1 MSLEKGPGKPRQRCG
16 PRRHKSQRILKAME
30 TAVGKLERR
39 RPTLLQSPN
48 EGLTPFTDR
57 LDCVPTAL
65 VVQVVECL
73 VLSFEPQIDLD
84 FEGQLQEQYLAANRE
99 AASSGRSPM
108 APSSLKCTELGQELR
123 SVKDANRAAE
133 ATVGDKT
140 AICALVTGEA
150 SQLCGGRRSGRGAS

>member
-99 AASSGRSPM
+99 AA
-108 APSSLKCTELGQELR
+108 TELGQELR

-133 ATVGDKT
+133 AAVGDKT
-140 AICALVTGEA
+140 AICALVRGGA
-150 SQLCGGRRSGRGAS
+150 SQLCCGR